1 MRKLLCRNI
10 SVVMGLLATS
20 CAPMPAAQTQN
31 MPVSAQNFE
40 TTGYEIFQSLRASAG
55 PEDNTFIS
63 PLSVRQAVGLAHAG
77 ARGATASEIEHT
89 LGISAGTAGDAELG
103 AERQTLL
110 ADTGAVTVKLAN
122 ALWLNNKYAFRPDYL
137 GVTQQT
143 YAARVDRLDF
153 VGDSDG
159 SAKMI
164 NNWAADATNGLI
176 RGIVA
181 PFTLKPGP
189 TALLTNALFFEG
201 RWQVEFFPAVPDK
214 FLFGDGR
221 EKPFPLMGTQA
232 TFAYAEAGGWKAV
245 RLPYRAS
252 ADGQTAPRFV
262 MDVFVPIRR
271 QVGAALPSAL
281 YTKLTGM
288 LGGTKAQLVQV
299 TLPRFEIE
307 WKDGLVPAM
316 MTAGIRTAFDPD
328 KADFGPMLLGNG
340 VFSMDDVVQASKLQV
355 FETGTRAAA
364 VTAIEIIITGMR
376 RDPTKPKIFRAD
388 QPFHVVIRDV
398 KYGTVLFVGRIATP
412 AIYKGT
418 QLL

>member
-1 MRKLLCRNI
+1 MLKILCRNTSAAI
-10 SVVMGLLATS
+10 GLLTAA
-20 CAPMPAAQTQN
+20 CAPLPATQTQN

-103 AERQTLL
+103 AERQALL

-122 ALWLNNKYAFRPDYL
+122 ALWLNSKYAFRPDYL

-143 YAARVDRLDF
+143 YAARTDRLDF
-153 VGDSDG
+153 VGDSNG
-159 SAKMI
+159 AAKTI
-164 NNWAADATNGLI
+164 NRWAADATNGLI
-176 RGIVA
+176 QGIVD
-181 PFTLKPGP
+181 PYSLKLGP
-189 TALLTNALFFEG
+189 TAILTNALFFEG
-201 RWQVEFFPAVPDK
+201 QWQAEFAPAAPDK

-221 EKPFPLMGTQA
+221 EGPFPLMGTQA

-271 QVGAALPSAL
+271 QAGAALPADL
-281 YTKLTGM
+281 YAKLTGK
-288 LGGTKAQLVQV
+288 LGGTEAQLVQV

-307 WKDGLVPAM
+307 WKRSLIPAM
-316 MTAGIRTAFDPD
+316 MTVGIRSAFDPA
-328 KADFGPMLLGNG
+328 KAEFGAMLQGDG
-340 VFSMDDVVQASKLQV
+340 VFSMGSVVQASKLQV

-364 VTAIEIIITGMR
+364 VTSIEIIISGMR
-376 RDPTKPKIFRAD
+376 RDPPKPKIFRAD

-398 KYGTVLFVGRIATP
+398 KYGTVLFVGRIARP
-412 AIYKGT
+412 EIYKGT
-418 QLL
+418 